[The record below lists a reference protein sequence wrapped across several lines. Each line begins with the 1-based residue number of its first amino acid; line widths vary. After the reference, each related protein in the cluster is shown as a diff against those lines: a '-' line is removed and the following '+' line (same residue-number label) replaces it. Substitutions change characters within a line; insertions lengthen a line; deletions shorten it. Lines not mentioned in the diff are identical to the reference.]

1 MLIKDVQ
8 QECRTAGFLRVSL
21 GAGYI
26 ENSCRL
32 DVHTSSVS
40 IDHYK
45 HLQMFSILHLLLR
58 AFYST
63 LTELKEM
70 LRYIKTL
77 LTHLGEKEGLNT
89 EPGLLET
96 LLQSPSFATSYFQA

>member
-8 QECRTAGFLRVSL
+8 WECRTAGFLRVSV

-26 ENSCRL
+26 KKSCSF
-32 DVHTSSVS
+32 DVHTSSLS
-40 IDHYK
+40 IHYYK
-45 HLQMFSILHLLLR
+45 HLQMFSILHWFLR

-77 LTHLGEKEGLNT
+77 LTYLGEKEGLNT
-89 EPGLLET
+89 KPGLLET
-96 LLQSPSFATSYFQA
+96 PLQLPSFETCYFQA